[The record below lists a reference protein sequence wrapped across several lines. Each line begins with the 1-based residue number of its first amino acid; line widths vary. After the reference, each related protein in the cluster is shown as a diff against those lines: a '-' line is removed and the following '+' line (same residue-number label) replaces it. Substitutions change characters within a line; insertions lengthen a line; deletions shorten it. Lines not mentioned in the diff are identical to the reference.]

1 MTGNKAPLAEV
12 NEQGGKEKLVDRIMG
27 LIDRGEED
35 AEALKQRL
43 LAASN
48 KKLLRLAQIGETM
61 KTQYSGSR
69 EKLAEGVAQALGR
82 AKDNDYV
89 KTLAT
94 YTPARL
100 LDMVQTATRKAAGE
114 ARGVAEKAK
123 GAAREAGEAAG
134 KAVKKVTTR
143 AKAAAKGAA
152 TRAKAAAGKAKA
164 AAGKAKAAAK
174 KPTSKRK

>member
-1 MTGNKAPLAEV
+1 MSGNKAPLAEV
-12 NEQGGKEKLVDRIMG
+12 NEQDGKEKLVDRIMG
-27 LIDRGEED
+27 LIDRGEEES
-35 AEALKQRL
+35 EALKLRL

-61 KTQYSGSR
+61 KTQYGGSR

-89 KTLAT
+89 KALGT
-94 YTPARL
+94 YTPGRL
-100 LDMVQTATRKAAGE
+100 LDMAREAKKKVADE
-114 ARGVAEKAK
+114 ARGVADKAK
-123 GAAREAGEAAG
+123 GAAREVTEAAG
-134 KAVKKVTTR
+134 KAVKKVTGK

-152 TRAKAAAGKAKA
+152 SKAKAAAKG

-174 KPTSKRK
+174 RAPSKRK